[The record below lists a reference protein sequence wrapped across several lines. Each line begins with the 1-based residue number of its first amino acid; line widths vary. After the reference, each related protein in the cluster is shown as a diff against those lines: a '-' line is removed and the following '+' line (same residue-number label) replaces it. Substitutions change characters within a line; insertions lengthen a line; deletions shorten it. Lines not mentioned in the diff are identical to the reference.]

1 MDGIKYSRQFAEMER
16 LVSDY
21 FHCHLAPVMSKTQ
34 TFLTKKQGEEMREYS
49 TSLGGILSA
58 MASAAQPMGDPYQVL
73 KVTGEWNSK
82 TTEDYIGMCKA
93 EITGSKEIQQDLAY
107 MAGQWRDTVVR
118 EIGRERYDE
127 LSEQLGGDL
136 AYAYMDYRVEELMI
150 DRLVKERMP
159 KSSADYIIRKAAE
172 SSLLGLS
179 QTLNRSPL
187 AEEIEARGEA
197 AYLPALESVV
207 GTASFS
213 DMSSIGSLAMTEL
226 HSVGGLTIKNCKE
239 ISIVELPGL
248 ISCGETSVDANKVNK
263 LNIASLK
270 DVLGDMTLSNLLI
283 EELDLSQINFN
294 GNTLTL
300 QCARLNKIV
309 GPETFNGSLLLLP
322 KSCRLTEFTLEGISN
337 IQGDFQ
343 CKDYSYV
350 KEFVMPFIRV
360 AGDMTIALNSGSVN
374 TAAEIEFPK
383 LQEIGGTLTLGSNSN
398 ANNIAFPSLKKIL
411 GSCSV
416 TTTDLKND
424 IEFTNLESIGTDGAD
439 EQIKFE
445 IEATNI
451 LCPKLKT
458 INGKFDIATSSFMF
472 GMEVDK
478 VSYPNVESISENLS
492 ITCPYS
498 DFGSNGIL
506 SIDFSGLKSVKGIS
520 ISGQGDVTDFSSFKY
535 LFENNVLTGES
546 QWSVRECA
554 YNPTYQDMKNGKYK
568 Q

>member
-1 MDGIKYSRQFAEMER
+1 M
-16 LVSDY
+16 L
-21 FHCHLAPVMSKTQ
+21 KTVN
-34 TFLTKKQGEEMREYS
+34 L
-49 TSLGGILSA
+49 
-58 MASAAQPMGDPYQVL
+58 P
-73 KVTGEWNSK
+73 
-82 TTEDYIGMCKA
+82 
-93 EITGSKEIQQDLAY
+93 
-107 MAGQWRDTVVR
+107 
-118 EIGRERYDE
+118 
-127 LSEQLGGDL
+127 
-136 AYAYMDYRVEELMI
+136 
-150 DRLVKERMP
+150 
-159 KSSADYIIRKAAE
+159 
-172 SSLLGLS
+172 SLLGVTGDFVVNS
-179 QTLNRSPL
+179 SV
-187 AEEIEARGEA
+187 IEKISIPKVEFIGEDMYITSDA
-197 AYLPALESVV
+197 LLDLDANAVESVGASLIVKGSVAQKESATTEAIVFSALKQVGNELTIQYFPKLQGIYLPALESVA

-270 DVLGDMTLSNLLI
+270 DVLGDMTLTNLLI

-300 QCARLNKIV
+300 QCKQLNKIV
-309 GPETFNGSLLLLP
+309 GSETFNGSLFLLP
-322 KSCRLTEFTLEGISN
+322 KDCRLTEFTLEGISN

-383 LQEIGGTLTLGSNSN
+383 LQEIGGTLTLGTNRN
-398 ANNIAFPSLKKIL
+398 ANNITFPLLKKIL

-416 TTTDLKND
+416 TTYKLKND

-439 EQIKFE
+439 AQIKFE

-472 GMEVDK
+472 DMEVDK

-506 SIDFSGLKSVKGIS
+506 SIDFSGLKSAKGIS

-546 QWSVRECA
+546 QWSVKECG
-554 YNPTYQDMKNGKYK
+554 YNPTFQEMKDGKYK
-568 Q
+568 LAE